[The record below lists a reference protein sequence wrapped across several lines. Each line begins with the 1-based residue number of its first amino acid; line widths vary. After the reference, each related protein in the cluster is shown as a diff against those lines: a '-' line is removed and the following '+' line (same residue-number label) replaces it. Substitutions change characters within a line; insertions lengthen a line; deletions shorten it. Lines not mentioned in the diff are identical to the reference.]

1 MRTEG
6 GFLPEAR
13 FDEWLDA
20 TPRIGLW
27 VDSSD
32 QSVDETVDVILE
44 RWAEAAVE

>member
-1 MRTEG
+1 MRD
-6 GFLPEAR
+6 AIDR

-32 QSVDETVDVILE
+32 QTVDETVDTILE
-44 RWAEAAVE
+44 QWAQAVVE